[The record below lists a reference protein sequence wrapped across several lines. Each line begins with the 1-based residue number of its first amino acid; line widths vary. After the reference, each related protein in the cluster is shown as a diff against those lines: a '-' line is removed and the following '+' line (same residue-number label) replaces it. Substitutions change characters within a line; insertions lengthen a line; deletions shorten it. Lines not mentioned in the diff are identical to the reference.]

1 MHCPGVSA
9 LPIDSGSRHV
19 CAVLFSSPGI
29 RLLCICAY
37 TPYEHDV
44 DSSEEFLCQLSV
56 IDSLLE
62 KFSDCQIV
70 LSGDE
75 ISMLT
80 SCVICLILSC

>member
-1 MHCPGVSA
+1 MHYPGVSA

-37 TPYEHDV
+37 MPYERDV

-62 KFSDCQIV
+62 KFSDFQIV
-70 LSGDE
+70 LGGDFNVDFLHNW
-75 ISMLT
+75 SHT
-80 SCVICLILSC
+80 VSC